1 MADAL
6 KAAFNEEFMVGVRSD
21 ARANFFVS
29 IPPATGEVFRR
40 FFFLNS
46 LVEKAKKT
54 QKSLWFNKF

>member
-1 MADAL
+1 
-6 KAAFNEEFMVGVRSD
+6 MVGVRSD

-40 FFFLNS
+40 SFFLNS

-54 QKSLWFNKF
+54 RKSP